1 MIQRTLLILFA
12 LTGLLVAF
20 SFSQDRDA
28 TKKPPLL
35 TFDDL
40 KKNDGIE
47 GQFRIEGYVID
58 VYKCPPCP
66 PRAICKPCIPNN
78 LVITDAAD
86 PKDLSKINRLRI
98 FTDKPEQFELKKKYS
113 FTVNLKNKVPAAHA
127 ITDVFLVSFEPVKQ
141 TP

>member
-1 MIQRTLLILFA
+1 MIKRTLLILFA

-20 SFSQDRDA
+20 SFSQAQDS
-28 TKKPPLL
+28 KKPPLL
-35 TFDDL
+35 TLEDL

-47 GQFRIEGYVID
+47 GPFRIEGYVTDI
-58 VYKCPPCP
+58 YKCPPCP
-66 PRAICKPCIPNN
+66 PRAICKPCMPDN

-113 FTVNLKNKVPAAHA
+113 FTVNQKNKVPAGHP
-127 ITDVFLVSFEPVKQ
+127 ITDVHLVSFETFKPTQ
-141 TP
+141 